1 MSCVSVLLV
10 VTRAVL
16 MSDDVKSKTKGLAE
30 IESPKGIESKSRW
43 SPNETEAENKKHQIL
58 LKTGLIYALL

>member
-16 MSDDVKSKTKGLAE
+16 MSDVVKSKTKGLAE
-30 IESPKGIESKSRW
+30 IESLKGIESKSRRG
-43 SPNETEAENKKHQIL
+43 PNETEAENKIKSF
-58 LKTGLIYALL
+58 